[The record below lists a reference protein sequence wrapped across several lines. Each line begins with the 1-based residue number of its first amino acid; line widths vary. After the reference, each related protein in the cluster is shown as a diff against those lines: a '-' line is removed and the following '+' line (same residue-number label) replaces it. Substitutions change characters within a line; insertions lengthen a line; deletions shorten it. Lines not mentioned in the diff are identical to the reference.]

1 MALVV
6 ELREIKEVKRL
17 MKEVDSLRD
26 NTYREGDYTFDYS
39 GKEAFIEAKEK
50 VVEKNVRIYAKL
62 LGVSYDTVIDMCYDF
77 DFAKE
82 VLADIYKKSA

>member
-1 MALVV
+1 M
-6 ELREIKEVKRL
+6 
-17 MKEVDSLRD
+17 D
-26 NTYREGDYTFDYS
+26 
-39 GKEAFIEAKEK
+39 
-50 VVEKNVRIYAKL
+50 EKNVRIYAKL